1 MSKKGSASN
10 VETVERRKDW
20 IDRRAGGDRRNP
32 QRLRLVSYDCRSG
45 QPRRQAD
52 IGGELNDGDVW
63 WNKSDTRY
71 E

>member
-1 MSKKGSASN
+1 MSKKGSVGN
-10 VETVERRKDW
+10 VEPAERRKHW
-20 IDRRAGGDRRNP
+20 HDRRAGEDRRNP

-63 WNKSDTRY
+63 WNKADTRY